1 MALLEPLRLAVSQL
15 DLSDAQKEQIKAI
28 AGAHAEEW
36 KALLDREQQAQQA
49 LNTAIAAQQFD
60 EVTIRQR
67 SAEVAT
73 VQADVAVA
81 RARVRAE
88 AIQIL
93 TADQQAK
100 LKGIE
105 SQLPR
110 GRGRRG

>member
-1 MALLEPLRLAVSQL
+1 MRSVQSLRSFLTCLQTRIFLAASVILFLLSSVSV
-15 DLSDAQKEQIKAI
+15 
-28 AGAHAEEW
+28 
-36 KALLDREQQAQQA
+36 
-49 LNTAIAAQQFD
+49 AQQFD

-67 SAEVAT
+67 SAELAS

-88 AIQIL
+88 AVQIL

-100 LKGIE
+100 LKEIE